1 MVIQRWQTVYLLMA
15 VLVLGIASFVPAFS
29 VVSPHYSYD
38 ASLSTIFSGQ
48 PIPSSMVGYFILVA
62 LSAVMSLI
70 TIFKFKVLKLQKTL
84 CSVVMLLTL
93 VATLLLGL
101 GIFTLPEGEKFSL
114 SLAACAAPFAFIFVL
129 LARGRI
135 EKDEKLLKSADRIR

>member
-38 ASLSTIFSGQ
+38 ASLSTIFYGQ
-48 PIPSSMVGYFILVA
+48 SIPSSMVGYFILVA

-70 TIFKFKVLKLQKTL
+70 TIFKFKVLIAENTL
-84 CSVVMLLTL
+84 FSSYVANISCYIAIRFGYFHIARRRKVQSFLGRMRCSICLCFCTF
-93 VATLLLGL
+93 GK
-101 GIFTLPEGEKFSL
+101 G
-114 SLAACAAPFAFIFVL
+114 
-129 LARGRI
+129 
-135 EKDEKLLKSADRIR
+135 

>member
-1 MVIQRWQTVYLLMA
+1 
-15 VLVLGIASFVPAFS
+15 
-29 VVSPHYSYD
+29 
-38 ASLSTIFSGQ
+38 
-48 PIPSSMVGYFILVA
+48 MVGYFILVA

-114 SLAACAAPFAFIFVL
+114 SLTACAAPFAFVFVL
-129 LARGRI
+129 LAKGRI

>member
-48 PIPSSMVGYFILVA
+48 SFPSSMVGYFILVA

-114 SLAACAAPFAFIFVL
+114 SLTACAAPFAFCFCTF
-129 LARGRI
+129 G
-135 EKDEKLLKSADRIR
+135 KG